1 MNVSRYFKIVG
12 FDEGYSKS
20 KRIIIIGMIT
30 NIYDNYNDQKHIIT
44 NYNDK
49 KDGDFNFL
57 MMMTKMIIII
67 MI

>member
-1 MNVSRYFKIVG
+1 
-12 FDEGYSKS
+12 
-20 KRIIIIGMIT
+20 MIT

-57 MMMTKMIIII
+57 MMMTKMIVII

>member
-1 MNVSRYFKIVG
+1 MG
-12 FDEGYSKS
+12 FNEGYSKS
-20 KRIIIIGMIT
+20 KRVIIIGMIT